1 MTSCTAGVQ
10 AVEAIS
16 VGASPRRRVVVVTT
30 ALAVVV
36 AAALTGLLVGP
47 VRLGVSGVLQELFG
61 WLPFV
66 EDAGLDEQRS
76 TILWQLR
83 APRVALA
90 CVVGACLA
98 VSGAAYQGAFRNPL
112 ADPYL
117 LGAAAGAGLGAT
129 IALVS
134 GAAGSSAAGT
144 PLLPLASF
152 VGALAGV
159 ALAYVIGGSMGGRT
173 TTGLVLAGVAVA
185 SFLTAVQTFVQ
196 QQNSDTLREVYTW
209 ILGRLATAGWD
220 DVVLILPYAGV
231 SIAVLLAHGRLLDVL
246 GLGDDEAEGL
256 GLRPA
261 RVRLAV
267 IVAASLATAA
277 AVAVAGLIGFV
288 GIIVPHAVRMVVG
301 ASNRWIVP
309 LSALCGAAFLVLAD
323 LAARTVVAPGELPIG
338 VVTAVIG
345 APFFALLLR
354 RSGKP
359 A

>member
-1 MTSCTAGVQ
+1 MTSRTAGVQ

-83 APRVALA
+83 APRVALV